1 MEKAMKVG
9 FHLSVAQG
17 FAWTYEEAKRL
28 GCEAIQIFVKNPRSW
43 ATKVWRDEEV
53 WAFKMIRAQLE
64 VFAHLSYLPNL
75 AKIDLDERHMAA
87 FVHEVELCVQLGI
100 ETIVVHC
107 GSRPDT
113 TMGLQMTARAINAV
127 LENHEIKVLIENASG
142 QGNAI
147 GKDISELGSIYS
159 DIERRDK
166 VGLCLDTAHLFE
178 SGYDVSNIYNWDG
191 VLRAVEKAFGT
202 GKIGLLHLN
211 DSKTDLRSRVDRHW
225 HIGKGKIGTPLFR
238 SILNDIRFINLCG
251 VMETPKA
258 ASMDEENMKTMRSL
272 LSPLVPCPSS

>member
-1 MEKAMKVG
+1 MERAMKIG

-17 FAWTYEEAKRL
+17 FTWTYKEAKRL
-28 GCEAIQIFVKNPRSW
+28 GCQAIQVFVKNPRSW
-43 ATKVWRDEEV
+43 ATKIWRDEEV
-53 WAFKMIRAQLE
+53 EAFKTIRAELE

-75 AKIDLDERHMAA
+75 AKIDLDERHLAG
-87 FVHEVELCVQLGI
+87 FVHEVELCVRLGI

-113 TMGLQMTARAINAV
+113 ATGLRMTARAIDTV
-127 LENHEIKVLIENASG
+127 LADHEIKVLIENASG

-147 GKDISELGSIYS
+147 GKDISELSRIYS
-159 DIERRDK
+159 AIERREK

-178 SGYDVSNIYNWDG
+178 SGYNIRNINNWNG
-191 VLRAVEKAFGT
+191 VLRAVREDFGT
-202 GKIGLLHLN
+202 DKIGLLHLN
-211 DSKTDLRSRVDRHW
+211 DSKTDLGSRVDRHW
-225 HIGKGKIGTPLFR
+225 HIGKGKIGTPPFR
-238 SILNDIRFINLCG
+238 SILNDIRFIGLCG

-272 LSPLVPCPSS
+272 LSPLVPRSSS